1 MSIQSI
7 HPTPTYANPAVT
19 KSPKVDNQPTAFKTF
34 QVNEKPATPANNL
47 IAASSSILTNN
58 TSNKNR
64 YTGAEFDQV
73 TAILR
78 DYDLNDITDNEAN
91 ELWTKLR
98 ETGIFKSN
106 ELYFPPPCPSFY
118 NPETME
124 RLNFD
129 PNKKYNLLAEL
140 YGVSYSPGVWYRDNN
155 ELINAKKLFNLV
167 NAANFA
173 AGHQDLASVFPGSS
187 TPEVSE
193 AIETAK
199 KQYLASSSL
208 YASRSTE
215 DDKEENKTQLKPT
228 ISKPHVP
235 APAAP

>member
-1 MSIQSI
+1 MSIESI

-19 KSPKVDNQPTAFKTF
+19 KSQKSDNQSAAFKTF

-47 IAASSSILTNN
+47 VAASSSILTNN
-58 TSNKNR
+58 TSNTNR

-78 DYDLNDITDNEAN
+78 NYDLNDVTDNEAK
-91 ELWTKLR
+91 ELWIKLR

-106 ELYFPPPCPSFY
+106 ELYFPPPFPGFY
-118 NPETME
+118 NPETLE
-124 RLNFD
+124 RLNYD
-129 PNKKYNLLAEL
+129 PNRKYNLLGQLHASG
-140 YGVSYSPGVWYRDNN
+140 YAPGVWYRDNN
-155 ELINAKKLFNLV
+155 ELINAKQLFNLL

-173 AGHQDLASVFPGSS
+173 AGHQDHDSVFPGFS

-208 YASRSTE
+208 YTSRSTK
-215 DDKEENKTQLKPT
+215 DDKEEKKTQLKPT
-228 ISKPHVP
+228 ISKPQASVP
-235 APAAP
+235 AA